1 MYRRHTSHSGAANRT
16 VLSIKKESGMADI
29 KKDPA
34 TFDADVLIIGGGFG
48 GLAAAIRIK
57 ELSPETSVL
66 IVDKQ
71 TIGWG
76 GKANKGAGV
85 LWVLAPGDD
94 IDAFV
99 DFHVKNI
106 GVYLNDQDLLYAM
119 ARESY
124 RAAQKLADWGVK
136 VMKSPEGELDL
147 NHLPFGWSL
156 AAADL
161 DMMQPLKSKATR
173 LGVEL
178 LDKTQ
183 VVDLLKQ
190 DGCVTGAVG
199 FSLLDG
205 RFVLFNSKAT
215 ILANGDCDFGV
226 MRMWANACG
235 EGIAAAY
242 NAGAEMRNAEFGN
255 FYDVIN
261 KATGIP
267 IVFGFDF
274 LYNAEGERV
283 SSKYIKGPQPDIPVS
298 IILGMEK
305 EVLEGRGPI
314 YIDMAEF
321 VESPEGGSGIFR
333 WDRPHFKELFNRETA
348 KMRKHQPPPGERIEV
363 SLGFTGEL
371 SAVRVDR
378 EMKTTL
384 PGLWAIGDTSYAG
397 SAWAGAAEAP
407 PGRLRGSGLM
417 NALISALLAAP
428 SAVGHAKETAL
439 SLPDDQEI
447 GRAKEKIFA
456 PLNRSHGYSASEAIR
471 SIQEVVVPVRYSMR
485 RNRERLEEALSKV
498 EGVREKLTELYA
510 DDPHGLVKCHEA
522 SCIALCAEMGF
533 RAALARTES
542 RGWHYREDYPERDD
556 ANWLKWII
564 VRKAGDDMAVTTEPI
579 PMDRYKIKP
588 DRTKAV
594 LDAVVDH
601 EELVGVTPEMID
613 WWWVNM
619 EKGYPLWEPNDH
631 KSFVWEVPPP
641 LGGYLGAIQI
651 AEEKMGPMPPMKIRI
666 RWDDPDSC
674 PIPRSYEHAIVA
686 SGINSEGEVQ
696 AMILH
701 EYEKSPRGT
710 RMRSTMRFLGPVPPG
725 LPEIWKKHDRAE
737 VSTFPRFLPD
747 LYRIW
752 QVVKDPAINRQC
764 SLAKNPRQKS

>member
-1 MYRRHTSHSGAANRT
+1 MTEKA
-16 VLSIKKESGMADI
+16 KKPRA
-29 KKDPA
+29 
-34 TFDADVLIIGGGFG
+34 FDSDVLIIGGGFG
-48 GLAAAIRIK
+48 GLSAAIRIK

-66 IVDKQ
+66 LVDKQ

-106 GVYLNDQDLLYAM
+106 GIYLNDQDLLFTM
-119 ARESY
+119 AQESY
-124 RAAQKLADWGVK
+124 GAAQRLAEWGVH
-136 VMKSPEGELDL
+136 VMKTPEGELDV

-161 DMMQPLKSKATR
+161 DMMQALNTR
-173 LGVEL
+173 AAKLGVRFQ
-178 LDKTQ
+178 DKTQ
-183 VVDLLKQ
+183 VVELLKQ
-190 DGCVTGAVG
+190 DNRITGAVG
-199 FSLLDG
+199 FNLLDG
-205 RFVLFNSKAT
+205 GFAVFNSKAT
-215 ILANGDCDFGV
+215 ILANGDCDYGV

-235 EGIAAAY
+235 DGIAAAY

-261 KATGIP
+261 KGTTIP
-267 IVFGFDF
+267 IVFGFGC
-274 LYNAEGERV
+274 LYNAQGENI
-283 SSKYIKGPQPDIPVS
+283 STKYIKGPQPDIPIS

-305 EVLEGRGPI
+305 EVAEGRGPI
-314 YIDMAEF
+314 HIDMAEF
-321 VESPEGGSGIFR
+321 ARSSGEGPGIFR
-333 WDRPHFKELFNRETA
+333 WNRPQFKSLFDLELGKMKQYGPPSGDRT
-348 KMRKHQPPPGERIEV
+348 EV

-371 SAVRVDR
+371 SPVKVDC

-384 PGLWAIGDTSYAG
+384 AGLWAIGDTSYAG

-417 NALISALLAAP
+417 NALIAALLAAP
-428 SAVGHAKETAL
+428 SVTRYSKET
-439 SLPDDQEI
+439 SPSVPDDREI
-447 GRAKEKIFA
+447 AGLKEKIFA
-456 PLNRSHGYSASEAIR
+456 PLNRRSGYAASEAIR
-471 SIQEVVVPVRYSMR
+471 NIQEVVVPVKYSMR
-485 RNRERLEEALSKV
+485 RSKERLEEALSRV
-498 EGVREKLTELYA
+498 AEVRERLSETYA
-510 DDPHGLVKCHEA
+510 EDPHGLVKCHEA
-522 SCIALCAEMGF
+522 SCIGLCAEIGF

-542 RGWHYREDYPERDD
+542 RGWHYREDFPRQDD
-556 ANWLKWII
+556 ENWLKWII
-564 VRKAGDDMAVTTEPI
+564 VKKIRDHMVVTTERVPVE
-579 PMDRYKIKP
+579 RYKIKP
-588 DRTKAV
+588 GGVAV
-594 LDAVVDH
+594 VPDAVVEHD
-601 EELVGVTPEMID
+601 ELVGVIPEMID

-674 PIPRSYEHAIVA
+674 PIPRTYEHAIVA
-686 SGINSEGEVQ
+686 SGINPEGKVQ

-710 RMRSTMRFLGPVPPG
+710 KMRSTMRFLGPVPPN
-725 LPEIWKKHDRAE
+725 LPEIWKKHDKAE
-737 VSTFPRFLPD
+737 VSTFPNFLPD

-752 QVVKDPAINRQC
+752 QAVKDPEINRQC
-764 SLAKNPRQKS
+764 SLKRRKSSG

>member
-1 MYRRHTSHSGAANRT
+1 MTEIR
-16 VLSIKKESGMADI
+16 
-29 KKDPA
+29 KDPA
-34 TFDADVLIIGGGFG
+34 VFDTDVLIIGGGFG
-48 GLAAAIRIK
+48 GLAAAIRVK

-71 TIGWG
+71 TAGWG

-99 DFHVKNI
+99 DFHVNNI
-106 GVYLNDQDLLYAM
+106 GIYLNDQDLLYAM

-124 RAAQKLADWGVK
+124 PAAQKLADWGVN
-136 VMKSPEGELDL
+136 VMKTPGGELDV
-147 NHLPFGWSL
+147 NRLPFGWSL

-161 DMMQPLKSKATR
+161 DMMQPLKKKAVK
-173 LGVEL
+173 LGVRL

-183 VVDLLKQ
+183 VVDLLKR
-190 DGCVTGAVG
+190 DGRVTGAAG

-205 RFVLFNSKAT
+205 GFAVFNSKAA

-235 EGIAAAY
+235 DGLAAAY

-255 FYDVIN
+255 FYDVVN

-267 IVFGFDF
+267 VVFGYNC
-274 LYNAEGERV
+274 LYNAQGEKI
-283 SSKYIKGPQPDIPVS
+283 SSKYIRGPQPDIPIS

-305 EVLEGRGPI
+305 EILAGRGPI

-321 VESPEGGSGIFR
+321 ARASEGGPGIFR
-333 WDRPHFKELFNRETA
+333 WDRPHFRDLFGHEMA
-348 KMRKHQPPPGERIEV
+348 KLQKYGPPPGEKMEV

-371 SAVRVDR
+371 SAVRVDS

-384 PGLWAIGDTSYAG
+384 PGLWAIGDASYAG

-417 NALISALLAAP
+417 NALIAALLAAP
-428 SAVGHAKETAL
+428 SVVGHAKETAAPV
-439 SLPDDQEI
+439 PDDREI
-447 GRAKEKIFA
+447 GILKEKIFA
-456 PLNRSHGYSASEAIR
+456 PLNRSHGYTASEAVR
-471 SIQEVVVPVRYSMR
+471 KIQEVVVPVKYSMR
-485 RNRERLEEALSKV
+485 RSRERLEEALSRVKEV
-498 EGVREKLTELYA
+498 QSKLHGLFA
-510 DDPHGLVKCHEA
+510 DDPHGLAKCHEA
-522 SCIALCAEMGF
+522 SCIALCAEIGF

-556 ANWLKWII
+556 ANWLRWII
-564 VRKAGDDMAVTTEPI
+564 VKKAGDNMAVTTEPV
-579 PMDRYKIKP
+579 PVERYKIRP
-588 DRTKAV
+588 GRTETAP
-594 LDAVVDH
+594 DAVVDH
-601 EELVGVTPEMID
+601 EELAGVTPEMID

-619 EKGYPLWEPNDH
+619 EKGYPLWEPDDH

-666 RWDDPDSC
+666 RWDDPDDC
-674 PIPRSYEHAIVA
+674 PIPRAYEHAIVA
-686 SGINSEGEVQ
+686 SGIDPDGNVQ

-710 RMRSTMRFLGPVPPG
+710 RMRSTMRFLGPVPAG

-737 VSTFPRFLPD
+737 VSTFPKFLPD
-747 LYRIW
+747 LYRMW
-752 QVVKDPAINRQC
+752 QAVKDPAINRQC
-764 SLAKNPRQKS
+764 SLAKGSG

>member
-1 MYRRHTSHSGAANRT
+1 LNAVVHRRKEAIVSGKTRD
-16 VLSIKKESGMADI
+16 SK
-29 KKDPA
+29 
-34 TFDADVLIIGGGFG
+34 TFDTDVLIIGGGFG
-48 GLAAAIRIK
+48 GLAAAIRIR
-57 ELSPETSVL
+57 ELSPETDVL
-66 IVDKQ
+66 LVDKQ

-106 GVYLNDQDLLYAM
+106 GIYLNDQDLLYAM

-124 RAAQKLADWGVK
+124 GAAKKLADWGVK
-136 VMKSPEGELDL
+136 VVKTPEGEPDV
-147 NHLPFGWSL
+147 NRLPFGWSL

-161 DMMQPLKSKATR
+161 DMMQPLRAKADK
-173 LGVEL
+173 LGVRM

-183 VVDLLKQ
+183 VVDLLKR
-190 DGCVTGAVG
+190 DGRVTGAAG

-205 RFVLFNSKAT
+205 CFAVFNSKAT
-215 ILANGDCDFGV
+215 VLANGDCDFGV

-235 EGIAAAY
+235 DGIAAAY

-255 FYDVIN
+255 FYDVVN

-267 IVFGFDF
+267 VVFGFNC
-274 LYNAEGERV
+274 LYNAQGEKI
-283 SSKYIKGPQPDIPVS
+283 SSKYIQGPQPDIPVS

-314 YIDMAEF
+314 FIDMAEF
-321 VESPEGGSGIFR
+321 VESSGGDPGIFR
-333 WDRPHFKELFNRETA
+333 WDRPHFKELFGREMA
-348 KMRKHQPPPGERIEV
+348 KVRQYGPPPSERMEV

-371 SAVRVDR
+371 SAVRVDC

-428 SAVGHAKETAL
+428 SVTEYSKKASRSVADERGTAGI
-439 SLPDDQEI
+439 E
-447 GRAKEKIFA
+447 EKIFA
-456 PLNRSHGYSASEAIR
+456 PLNRSGGYPATEAVR
-471 SIQEVVVPVRYSMR
+471 RIQEVVVPVKYSMR
-485 RNRERLEEALSKV
+485 RSRERLQEALSEV
-498 EGVREKLTELYA
+498 ASVRERIPELYA
-510 DDPHGLVKCHEA
+510 GDPHGLARCHEA
-522 SCIALCAEMGF
+522 SCIALCAEIGF

-542 RGWHYREDYPERDD
+542 RGWHYREDYPRQDD
-556 ANWLKWII
+556 GNWLKWII
-564 VRKAGDDMAVTTEPI
+564 VKKEQDKMVVTAEPV
-579 PMDRYKIKP
+579 PLDRYKIRP
-588 DRTKAV
+588 GPAAPV
-594 LDAVVDH
+594 PDAVVEH

-619 EKGYPLWEPNDH
+619 EKGYPLWEPNAH

-641 LGGYLGAIQI
+641 EGGYLGAIQI
-651 AEEKMGPMPPMKIRI
+651 AEEKMGPLPPMKIRI
-666 RWDDPDSC
+666 RWDDPDTC
-674 PIPRSYEHAIVA
+674 PIPRTYEHAIVA
-686 SGINSEGEVQ
+686 SGINAEGEVQ

-701 EYEKSPRGT
+701 EYEKSPRGS

-725 LPEIWKKHDRAE
+725 LPEIWRMHDRAE
-737 VSTFPRFLPD
+737 VSTFPGFLPD
-747 LYRIW
+747 LYRLW
-752 QVVKDPAINRQC
+752 QAVRDPAINRQC
-764 SLAKNPRQKS
+764 SLKKNSAT

>member
-1 MYRRHTSHSGAANRT
+1 MTE
-16 VLSIKKESGMADI
+16 KKQDSTALD
-29 KKDPA
+29 
-34 TFDADVLIIGGGFG
+34 TDVLIIGGGFG
-48 GLAAAIRIK
+48 GLTAAIRIK
-57 ELSPETSVL
+57 ELSPETNVL
-66 IVDKQ
+66 LVDKQ

-106 GVYLNDQDLLYAM
+106 GIYLNDQDLLYTM

-124 RAAQKLADWGVK
+124 GAAQKLADWGVK
-136 VMKSPEGELDL
+136 VMKTPEGDLDIS
-147 NHLPFGWSL
+147 HLPFGWSL

-161 DMMQPLKSKATR
+161 DMMQPLRAKADKF
-173 LGVEL
+173 GVSL
-178 LDKTQ
+178 QDKTQ
-183 VVDLLKQ
+183 VVDLLKR
-190 DGCVTGAVG
+190 DGRVAGAAG
-199 FSLLDG
+199 FNLLDG
-205 RFVLFNSKAT
+205 RFTVIKSKAT

-226 MRMWANACG
+226 LRMWANACG
-235 EGIAAAY
+235 DGIAAAY

-255 FYDVIN
+255 FYDVVN
-261 KATGIP
+261 KGTGIP
-267 IVFGFDF
+267 IVFG
-274 LYNAEGERV
+274 YNSLCNAQGERI
-283 SSKYIKGPQPDIPVS
+283 SSKYIQGPQPDIPIS

-305 EVLEGRGPI
+305 EVMEGRGPV

-321 VESPEGGSGIFR
+321 AKSMGGGGGISR
-333 WDRPHFKELFNRETA
+333 WERPHFKELFDHEFT
-348 KMRKHQPPPGERIEV
+348 KMKQYGPPPAEKIEV

-371 SAVRVDR
+371 SPVRVDS
-378 EMKTTL
+378 EMKTTV

-417 NALISALLAAP
+417 NALIAALLAAP
-428 SAVGHAKETAL
+428 SAARYSKDTPISV
-439 SLPDDQEI
+439 PDDREI
-447 GRAKEKIFA
+447 GDLKKKIFA
-456 PLNRSHGYSASEAIR
+456 PLYRNHGYSASEAIR
-471 SIQEVVVPVRYSMR
+471 SIQEVVVPVKYSMR
-485 RNRERLEEALSKV
+485 RNRERLEEALAKV
-498 EGVREKLTELYA
+498 SAVREKLPELYA
-510 DDPHGLVKCHEA
+510 EDPHGLVKCHEA
-522 SCIALCAEMGF
+522 SCIALCAEIGF

-556 ANWLKWII
+556 KNWLKWTI
-564 VRKAGDDMAVTTEPI
+564 VKKVQNNMVVTTEPI
-579 PMDRYKIKP
+579 PVERYKIKP
-588 DRTKAV
+588 GRTEIV
-594 LDAVVDH
+594 PDAIVEHD
-601 EELVGVTPEMID
+601 ELVGVTPEMID

-641 LGGYLGAIQI
+641 EGGYLGAIQI

-674 PIPRSYEHAIVA
+674 PIPRIYEHAIVA
-686 SGINSEGEVQ
+686 SGINPEGEVQ

-710 RMRSTMRFLGPVPPG
+710 RIRSTMRFMGPVPPG

-747 LYRIW
+747 LYRMW
-752 QVVKDPAINRQC
+752 QAVKDPSINRQC
-764 SLAKNPRQKS
+764 SLAKNPSD

>member
-1 MYRRHTSHSGAANRT
+1 MNEAANNHT
-16 VLSIKKESGMADI
+16 VHE
-29 KKDPA
+29 
-34 TFDADVLIIGGGFG
+34 TDVLVIGGGFG

-57 ELSPETSVL
+57 ELAPEIDVL
-66 IVDKQ
+66 LVDKQ

-85 LWVLAPGDD
+85 LWVLAPEDN
-94 IDAFV
+94 IEAFI

-106 GVYLNDQDLLYAM
+106 GIYLNDQDLLCAM

-124 RAAQKLADWGVK
+124 GAVQKLADWGVN
-136 VMKSPEGELDL
+136 VMKTSTGGLDA
-147 NHLPFGWSL
+147 NRLPFGWSL

-161 DMMQPLKSKATR
+161 DMMRPLKNKAEK
-173 LGVEL
+173 LGVKL
-178 LDKTQ
+178 QDKTH
-183 VVDLLKQ
+183 VAELLKQ
-190 DGCVTGAVG
+190 DDRVTGAAG
-199 FSLLDG
+199 FDLLDG
-205 RFVLFNSKAT
+205 RFTVFKAKAT
-215 ILANGDCDFGV
+215 VLANGDCDFGV

-235 EGIAAAY
+235 DGIAAAY
-242 NAGAEMRNAEFGN
+242 NVGAEMRNAEFGN
-255 FYDVIN
+255 FYDVVN
-261 KATGIP
+261 NGTGIP
-267 IVFGFDF
+267 IVFGFGS
-274 LYNAEGERV
+274 LYNAQGENI
-283 SSKYIKGPQPDIPVS
+283 SAKYIQGPQPDIPIS

-321 VESPEGGSGIFR
+321 AKPSGGSAGIFQ
-333 WDRPHFKELFNRETA
+333 WDRPHFKALFGHEFA
-348 KMRKHQPPPGERIEV
+348 KVQQYGPPPAEKLEV

-371 SAVRVDR
+371 SPVKVDR

-417 NALISALLAAP
+417 NALIAALMAAP
-428 SAVGHAKETAL
+428 SVARYSKETSFSDPDHRYIA
-439 SLPDDQEI
+439 SL
-447 GRAKEKIFA
+447 KEKIFA
-456 PLNRSHGYSASEAIR
+456 PLNRRDGYSAAEAIR
-471 SIQEVVVPVRYSMR
+471 SIQEAVVPVKYSMR
-485 RNRERLEEALSKV
+485 RNKERLEEALSKV
-498 EGVREKLTELYA
+498 AEVQAKLPGLYA
-510 DDPHGLVKCHEA
+510 EDPHGLAKCHEA

-542 RGWHYREDYPERDD
+542 RGWHYREDYPQQDD
-556 ANWLKWII
+556 KNWLKWVI
-564 VRKAGDDMAVTTEPI
+564 VKKIDGNMVITTEPVPI
-579 PMDRYKIKP
+579 ERYKIRP
-588 DRTKAV
+588 GRTTAMP
-594 LDAVVDH
+594 DAVVDH

-641 LGGYLGAIQI
+641 VGGYLGAIQI

-674 PIPRSYEHAIVA
+674 PIPRTYEHAIVA
-686 SGINSEGEVQ
+686 SGIDPEGKVG

-701 EYEKSPRGT
+701 EWEKSPRGT

-725 LPEIWKKHDRAE
+725 LPEIWKSHDRAE

-747 LYRIW
+747 LYRLW
-752 QVVKDPAINRQC
+752 QAVKDPAINRQC
-764 SLAKNPRQKS
+764 SLSRSSRASH

>member
-1 MYRRHTSHSGAANRT
+1 MSELATS
-16 VLSIKKESGMADI
+16 L
-29 KKDPA
+29 A
-34 TFDADVLIIGGGFG
+34 TYDTDVLVIGGGFG

-57 ELSPETSVL
+57 ELAPETTVL

-94 IDAFV
+94 INAFV
-99 DFHVKNI
+99 DYHVKNI
-106 GVYLNDQDLLYAM
+106 GLYLNDQNLLYAM

-124 RAAQKLADWGVK
+124 GAAQKLADWGVK
-136 VMKSPEGELDL
+136 VMKTPVGDLDTSR
-147 NHLPFGWSL
+147 LPFGWSL

-161 DMMQPLKSKATR
+161 DMMQPLRKRAVK
-173 LGVEL
+173 LGIRL
-178 LDKTQ
+178 LDKTP
-183 VVDLLKQ
+183 VVELLKQ
-190 DGCVTGAVG
+190 EDRVTGAVG

-205 RFVLFNSKAT
+205 HFAVFRSKTT

-226 MRMWANACG
+226 LRMWANACG
-235 EGIAAAY
+235 DGIAAAY

-255 FYDVIN
+255 FYDVVN

-267 IVFGFDF
+267 IVFGFRN
-274 LYNAEGERV
+274 LYNAHGENI
-283 SSKYIKGPQPDIPVS
+283 SEKYIQGPEPDIPIS

-314 YIDMAEF
+314 YIDMAALANP
-321 VESPEGGSGIFR
+321 SEGSAGIFQ
-333 WDRPHFKELFNRETA
+333 WDRPHFKALFGCEFA
-348 KMRKHQPPPGERIEV
+348 KMQQYGPPPSEKVEV

-371 SAVRVDR
+371 SPVKVDC

-417 NALISALLAAP
+417 NALIAALMAAP
-428 SAVGHAKETAL
+428 SVVRHSKESIPPA
-439 SLPDDQEI
+439 PKDQEI
-447 GRAKEKIFA
+447 AHLREKTFA
-456 PLNRSHGYSASEAIR
+456 PLYRKDGYPASEAIR
-471 SIQEVVVPVRYSMR
+471 SIQEVVVPVKYSMR
-485 RNRERLEEALSKV
+485 RNRERLEEALSRV
-498 EGVREKLTELYA
+498 ARVQEQLPGLFAE
-510 DDPHGLVKCHEA
+510 DPHGLARCHEA
-522 SCIALCAEMGF
+522 SCIALCAEIGF

-542 RGWHYREDYPERDD
+542 RGWHYREDYPQQDD
-556 ANWLKWII
+556 SNWLQWII
-564 VRKAGDDMAVTTEPI
+564 VKKVQDRMVVTTEPI
-579 PMDRYKIKP
+579 PIEGYKIKP
-588 DRTKAV
+588 GPAAAAP
-594 LDAVVDH
+594 DAVVDH

-641 LGGYLGAIQI
+641 VGGYLGAIQI

-674 PIPRSYEHAIVA
+674 PIPRTYEHAIVA
-686 SGINSEGEVQ
+686 SGIDPEGRVG

-701 EYEKSPRGT
+701 EWEKSPRGT

-725 LPEIWKKHDRAE
+725 LPEIWKQHDRAE
-737 VSTFPRFLPD
+737 VSTFPNFLPD
-747 LYRIW
+747 LYRLW
-752 QVVKDPAINRQC
+752 QAVKDPAINRQC
-764 SLAKNPRQKS
+764 SLRKGSRTDS

>member
-1 MYRRHTSHSGAANRT
+1 MTERKMDLTSYDT
-16 VLSIKKESGMADI
+16 
-29 KKDPA
+29 
-34 TFDADVLIIGGGFG
+34 DVLIIGGGFG

-57 ELSPETSVL
+57 ELSPERSVQL
-66 IVDKQ
+66 VDKQ

-106 GVYLNDQDLLYAM
+106 GIYLNDQDLLYAM

-124 RAAQKLADWGVK
+124 SAAQKLADWGVNVIK
-136 VMKSPEGELDL
+136 TPEGALDVSP
-147 NHLPFGWSL
+147 LPFGWSL

-161 DMMQPLKSKATR
+161 DMMQPLRSKAVG
-173 LGVEL
+173 LGVKL

-190 DGCVTGAVG
+190 GDRITGAVG
-199 FSLLDG
+199 FNLLDG
-205 RFVLFNSKAT
+205 SFAVFNAKAT

-235 EGIAAAY
+235 DGIAAAY

-255 FYDVIN
+255 FYDVTN
-261 KATGIP
+261 RGTGIP
-267 IVFGFDF
+267 IVFSF
-274 LYNAEGERV
+274 NALTNARGENI
-283 SSKYIKGPQPDIPVS
+283 SSKYIQGPQPDIPIS

-305 EVLEGRGPI
+305 ELMEGRGPI
-314 YIDMAEF
+314 YFDPEEF
-321 VESPEGGSGIFR
+321 AKGMGGGGGFK
-333 WDRPHFKELFNRETA
+333 WDRPLTKALFGLEFEKA
-348 KMRKHQPPPGERIEV
+348 QKYGPPPAKKIEV

-371 SAVRVDR
+371 SAVKVDR

-397 SAWAGAAEAP
+397 SAWAGATEAP

-417 NALISALLAAP
+417 NALLAALLAAP
-428 SAVGHAKETAL
+428 SVATYSKDAAPSV
-439 SLPDDQEI
+439 PDKQDLA
-447 GRAKEKIFA
+447 RLKEKVFA
-456 PLNRSHGYSASEAIR
+456 PLNRNNGYSAAEAIR
-471 SIQEVVVPVRYSMR
+471 RVQEVVVPVKYSMR
-485 RNRERLEEALSKV
+485 RSKERLEEALAKIAAV
-498 EGVREKLTELYA
+498 QEKLPEVYA
-510 DDPHGLVKCHEA
+510 KDPHGLVKCHEA

-533 RAALARTES
+533 RSALARTES
-542 RGWHYREDYPERDD
+542 RGWHYREDYPQRDD
-556 ANWLKWII
+556 KNWLKWII
-564 VRKAGDDMAVTTEPI
+564 VKNVQNKMVVTTEPI
-579 PMDRYKIKP
+579 PMERYKIKP
-588 DRTKAV
+588 GQASAV
-594 LDAVVDH
+594 PVPDAVVEHD
-601 EELVGVTPEMID
+601 ELVGVTPEMID

-641 LGGYLGAIQI
+641 VGGYLGAIQI

-666 RWDDPDSC
+666 RWDDAESC
-674 PIPRSYEHAIVA
+674 PIPRIYEHAIVA
-686 SGINSEGEVQ
+686 AGVDPQGKVG

-701 EYEKSPRGT
+701 EWEKSPRGT
-710 RMRSTMRFLGPVPPG
+710 RMRSTMRFPGPVPPG
-725 LPEIWKKHDRAE
+725 FAEIWKTHDRAE
-737 VSTFPRFLPD
+737 VSTFPKFLPD
-747 LYRIW
+747 LYRLW
-752 QVVKDPAINRQC
+752 QAVKDPTINRQC
-764 SLAKNPRQKS
+764 SLKVKKTK

>member
-1 MYRRHTSHSGAANRT
+1 MSQEAKSPKVYET
-16 VLSIKKESGMADI
+16 
-29 KKDPA
+29 
-34 TFDADVLIIGGGFG
+34 DVLVIGGGFG

-57 ELSPETSVL
+57 ELAPETAVL

-94 IDAFV
+94 IEAFV

-106 GVYLNDQDLLYAM
+106 GIYLNDQELLHAM

-124 RAAQKLADWGVK
+124 GAAQKLADWGVK
-136 VMKSPEGELDL
+136 VMKTPAGDLDV
-147 NHLPFGWSL
+147 NRLPFGWSL

-161 DMMQPLKSKATR
+161 DMMQPLKNKAEK
-173 LGVEL
+173 LGVKL

-183 VVDLLKQ
+183 VVQLLKQ
-190 DGCVTGAVG
+190 NGCVTGAAG
-199 FSLLDG
+199 FNLLDG
-205 RFVLFNSKAT
+205 CFTVFKSKAT

-235 EGIAAAY
+235 DGIAAAY

-255 FYDVIN
+255 FYDVVN
-261 KATGIP
+261 KGTGIP
-267 IVFGFDF
+267 IVFGFNS
-274 LYNAEGERV
+274 LCNAQGENI
-283 SSKYIKGPQPDIPVS
+283 SAKYIQGPQPDIPIS

-305 EVLEGRGPI
+305 EVMEGRGPI

-321 VESPEGGSGIFR
+321 AKPSEGGGGIFQ
-333 WDRPHFKELFNRETA
+333 WDRPHFKALFGREFA
-348 KMRKHQPPPGERIEV
+348 KVRQYGPPPAQKVEV

-371 SAVRVDR
+371 SPIKVDR

-417 NALISALLAAP
+417 NALIAAIMAAP
-428 SAVGHAKETAL
+428 SVARHAQETSL
-439 SLPDDQEI
+439 STPDHGEI
-447 GRAKEKIFA
+447 TSLKEKIFA
-456 PLNRSHGYSASEAIR
+456 PLNRKDGYFPSEAIR
-471 SIQEVVVPVRYSMR
+471 SVQEVVVPVKYSMR
-485 RNRERLEEALSKV
+485 RSKERIEEALSKV
-498 EGVREKLTELYA
+498 VEVQKRLPELFA
-510 DDPHGLVKCHEA
+510 DDPHGLARCHEA
-522 SCIALCAEMGF
+522 SCIALCAEIGF

-542 RGWHYREDYPERDD
+542 RGWHYREDYPQQDD
-556 ANWLKWII
+556 KNWLKWII
-564 VRKAGDDMAVTTEPI
+564 VKKDQDKMVVATEPI
-579 PMDRYKIKP
+579 PLERYKIKP
-588 DRTKAV
+588 GQATAAP
-594 LDAVVDH
+594 DAVVDH
-601 EELVGVTPEMID
+601 DELVGVTPEMID

-631 KSFVWEVPPP
+631 KSFVWEVLPPI
-641 LGGYLGAIQI
+641 GGYLGAIQI

-674 PIPRSYEHAIVA
+674 PIPRTYEHAIVA
-686 SGINSEGEVQ
+686 SGVNPEGKVG

-701 EYEKSPRGT
+701 EWEKSPRGT
-710 RMRSTMRFLGPVPPG
+710 RIRSTMRFLGPVPPG
-725 LPEIWKKHDRAE
+725 LPEIWKAHDRAE
-737 VSTFPRFLPD
+737 VSTFPKFLPD
-747 LYRIW
+747 LYRLW
-752 QVVKDPAINRQC
+752 QAVKDPTINRQC
-764 SLAKNPRQKS
+764 SLSKGSGAGRRMES

>member
-1 MYRRHTSHSGAANRT
+1 MTET
-16 VLSIKKESGMADI
+16 I
-29 KKDPA
+29 KDPTA
-34 TFDADVLIIGGGFG
+34 YDTDVLIIGGGFG
-48 GLAAAIRIK
+48 GLAAAIRVK
-57 ELSPETSVL
+57 ELSPETNVL
-66 IVDKQ
+66 VVDKQ

-99 DFHVKNI
+99 DYHVKNI
-106 GVYLNDQDLLYAM
+106 GIYLNDQDLLYAM

-124 RAAQKLADWGVK
+124 RAAQKLADWGVQ
-136 VMKSPEGELDL
+136 VMKTPEGELDV
-147 NHLPFGWSL
+147 NRLPFGWSL

-161 DMMQPLKSKATR
+161 DMMQPLKAR
-173 LGVEL
+173 AGELGVRR

-183 VVDLLKQ
+183 VVDLLTR

-205 RFVLFNSKAT
+205 RFAVFNSKAT

-235 EGIAAAY
+235 DGIAAAY

-261 KATGIP
+261 KGTGIP

-274 LYNAEGERV
+274 LYNAQGEKI
-283 SSKYIKGPQPDIPVS
+283 SSRYIQGPQPDIPIS

-314 YIDMAEF
+314 YIDMADF
-321 VESPEGGSGIFR
+321 VKSSEGGPGIFR
-333 WDRPHFKELFNRETA
+333 WDRPHFKALFGHEME
-348 KMRKHQPPPGERIEV
+348 KVQKYGSPPAERMEV

-371 SAVRVDR
+371 SAVRVDC

-417 NALISALLAAP
+417 NALIAALLSAP
-428 SAVGHAKETAL
+428 SVVGHAKETTP
-439 SLPDDQEI
+439 SEPDDGEI
-447 GRAKEKIFA
+447 QLLKEKIFA
-456 PLNRSHGYSASEAIR
+456 PLNRDHGYAALEAIR
-471 SIQEVVVPVRYSMR
+471 SIQEVVVPVKYSMR
-485 RNRERLEEALSKV
+485 RNRERLEEALSRVK
-498 EGVREKLTELYA
+498 EVRLKLPELYA
-510 DDPHGLVKCHEA
+510 EDPHGLVKCHEA

-556 ANWLKWII
+556 ENWLKWII
-564 VRKAGDDMAVTTEPI
+564 LKKDRDNMVVTTESVPVE
-579 PMDRYKIKP
+579 RYKIKP
-588 DRTKAV
+588 GLKEAV
-594 LDAVVDH
+594 PDAVVDH
-601 EELVGVTPEMID
+601 DELIGVTPEMID

-641 LGGYLGAIQI
+641 EGGYLGAIQI
-651 AEEKMGPMPPMKIRI
+651 AEEKMGPMPSMKIRI
-666 RWDDPDSC
+666 RWDDPDDC
-674 PIPRSYEHAIVA
+674 PIPRVYEHAIVA
-686 SGINSEGEVQ
+686 SGIDSEGKVQ

-737 VSTFPRFLPD
+737 VSTFPNFLPD
-747 LYRIW
+747 LYRMW

-764 SLAKNPRQKS
+764 TLTRKPQQSD

>member
-1 MYRRHTSHSGAANRT
+1 MSGK
-16 VLSIKKESGMADI
+16 IKD
-29 KKDPA
+29 
-34 TFDADVLIIGGGFG
+34 TTTCNTDVLIIGGGFG
-48 GLAAAIRIK
+48 GLSAAIRIK

-66 IVDKQ
+66 LVDKQ

-106 GVYLNDQDLLYAM
+106 GMHLNDQDLLYAM

-124 RAAQKLADWGVK
+124 RAAQKLADWGVRVTK
-136 VMKSPEGELDL
+136 LPEGELDI

-161 DMMQPLKSKATR
+161 DMMQPLKSKADK
-173 LGVEL
+173 LGVGL
-178 LDKTQ
+178 LDKIQ

-190 DGCVTGAVG
+190 DGRVNGAVG

-205 RFVLFNSKAT
+205 GFTVFNSKAT

-235 EGIAAAY
+235 DGIAAAY

-267 IVFGFDF
+267 IVFGYSCLF
-274 LYNAEGERV
+274 NAQGENI
-283 SSKYIKGPQPDIPVS
+283 SSKYIQGPQPDIPIS

-321 VESPEGGSGIFR
+321 VKSSGGGPGIFR
-333 WDRPHFKELFNRETA
+333 WDRPHFKELFGHEMT
-348 KMRKHQPPPGERIEV
+348 KMQKFGPPQAERMEV

-371 SAVRVDR
+371 SAVRVDCD
-378 EMKTTL
+378 MKTTL

-417 NALISALLAAP
+417 NALIAALLAAP
-428 SAVGHAKETAL
+428 SVAAYSKEISHPAPDEREIVGF
-439 SLPDDQEI
+439 
-447 GRAKEKIFA
+447 REKIFA
-456 PLNRSHGYSASEAIR
+456 PLNRDSGYSASDAIR
-471 SIQEVVVPVRYSMR
+471 NIQEVVVPVKYNMR
-485 RNRERLEEALSKV
+485 RSAERLQEALKKV
-498 EGVREKLTELYA
+498 EAVREKLSELYA
-510 DDPHGLVKCHEA
+510 DDPHDLVRCHEA
-522 SCIALCAEMGF
+522 SCIALCAEIGF

-542 RGWHYREDYPERDD
+542 RGWHYREDYPRQDD
-556 ANWLKWII
+556 ENWLRWVI
-564 VRKAGDDMAVTTEPI
+564 VKKTQNEMVVTTEPV
-579 PMDRYKIKP
+579 PVERYKIKP
-588 DRTKAV
+588 GQVAAV
-594 LDAVVDH
+594 PDAVVDH

-641 LGGYLGAIQI
+641 EGGYLGAIQI

-666 RWDDPDSC
+666 RWDDPDDC
-674 PIPRSYEHAIVA
+674 PISRIYEHAIVA
-686 SGINSEGEVQ
+686 SGINAEGEVQ

-701 EYEKSPRGT
+701 EYEKSPNGT

-725 LPEIWKKHDRAE
+725 LPEIWKIHDRAE
-737 VSTFPRFLPD
+737 VSTFPNFLPD
-747 LYRIW
+747 LYKLW
-752 QVVKDPAINRQC
+752 QVVKDSAINRQC
-764 SLAKNPRQKS
+764 SLKKNTGT

>member
-1 MYRRHTSHSGAANRT
+1 MSAK
-16 VLSIKKESGMADI
+16 IKD
-29 KKDPA
+29 
-34 TFDADVLIIGGGFG
+34 TTTCNTDVLIIGGGFG
-48 GLAAAIRIK
+48 GLSAAIRIK

-66 IVDKQ
+66 LVDKQ

-106 GVYLNDQDLLYAM
+106 GMHLNDQDLLYAM

-124 RAAQKLADWGVK
+124 GAAQKLADWGVR
-136 VMKSPEGELDL
+136 VMKTPEGELDI

-161 DMMQPLKSKATR
+161 DMMQPLKSKADK
-173 LGVEL
+173 LGVGL
-178 LDKTQ
+178 RDKIQ

-205 RFVLFNSKAT
+205 GFTVFNSKAT

-235 EGIAAAY
+235 DGIAAAY

-267 IVFGFDF
+267 IVFGYSSLF
-274 LYNAEGERV
+274 NAQGENI
-283 SSKYIKGPQPDIPVS
+283 SSKYIQGPQPDIPIS

-321 VESPEGGSGIFR
+321 VKSSEGGPGIFR
-333 WDRPHFKELFNRETA
+333 WDRPHFKELFRHEMT
-348 KMRKHQPPPGERIEV
+348 KMQKFGPPQAERMEV

-371 SAVRVDR
+371 SAVRVDCD
-378 EMKTTL
+378 MKTTL

-417 NALISALLAAP
+417 NALIAALLAGPSVAAYSKEISHPAP
-428 SAVGHAKETAL
+428 DERKIAGF
-439 SLPDDQEI
+439 
-447 GRAKEKIFA
+447 REKIFA
-456 PLNRSHGYSASEAIR
+456 PLNRDRGYSASDAIKN
-471 SIQEVVVPVRYSMR
+471 IQEVVVPVKYNMR
-485 RNRERLEEALSKV
+485 RSAERLQEALKKV
-498 EGVREKLTELYA
+498 EAVREKLSELYA
-510 DDPHGLVKCHEA
+510 DDPHDLVRCHEA
-522 SCIALCAEMGF
+522 SCIALCAEIGF

-542 RGWHYREDYPERDD
+542 RGWHYREDYPRQDD
-556 ANWLKWII
+556 ENWLKWVI
-564 VRKAGDDMAVTTEPI
+564 VKKTQNEMVVTTEPV
-579 PMDRYKIKP
+579 PVERYKIKP
-588 DRTKAV
+588 GQVAAV
-594 LDAVVDH
+594 PDAVVDH
-601 EELVGVTPEMID
+601 EELFGVTPEMID

-641 LGGYLGAIQI
+641 EGGYLGAIQI

-666 RWDDPDSC
+666 RWDDPDDC
-674 PIPRSYEHAIVA
+674 PISRIYEHAIVA
-686 SGINSEGEVQ
+686 SGINAEGEVQ

-701 EYEKSPRGT
+701 EYEKSPNGT

-725 LPEIWKKHDRAE
+725 LPEIWKIHDRAE
-737 VSTFPRFLPD
+737 VSTFPNFLPD
-747 LYRIW
+747 LYKLW

-764 SLAKNPRQKS
+764 SLKKNSGT

>member
-1 MYRRHTSHSGAANRT
+1 MSRKANSLT
-16 VLSIKKESGMADI
+16 
-29 KKDPA
+29 
-34 TFDADVLIIGGGFG
+34 TYNTDVLIIGGGFG

-57 ELSPETSVL
+57 ELAPETAVML
-66 IVDKQ
+66 VDKQ

-94 IDAFV
+94 IEAFV

-106 GVYLNDQDLLYAM
+106 GIYLNDQDLLYAM

-124 RAAQKLADWGVK
+124 GAAQKLADWGVN
-136 VMKSPEGELDL
+136 VMKTPEGDLDV

-161 DMMQPLKSKATR
+161 DMMQPPRARAAKA
-173 LGVEL
+173 GVRL

-183 VVDLLKQ
+183 VVELLKQ
-190 DGCVTGAVG
+190 DGRITGAVG
-199 FSLLDG
+199 FNLLDG
-205 RFVLFNSKAT
+205 RLAVFNSKAT

-235 EGIAAAY
+235 DGIAAAY

-261 KATGIP
+261 KGTGIP
-267 IVFGFDF
+267 IVFGFDC
-274 LYNAEGERV
+274 LYNAQGEKI
-283 SSKYIKGPQPDIPVS
+283 SSKYIQGPQPDIPIS

-305 EVLEGRGPI
+305 EILEGRGPI

-321 VESPEGGSGIFR
+321 GKSSEGGGGIFR
-333 WDRPHFKELFNRETA
+333 WERPHFKMLFGRELQKA
-348 KMRKHQPPPGERIEV
+348 QQYGPPPAKRIEV

-371 SAVRVDR
+371 SAVRVDC
-378 EMKTTL
+378 EMKTTV

-417 NALISALLAAP
+417 NALIAALMAAP
-428 SAVGHAKETAL
+428 SAARYAKESAR
-439 SLPDDQEI
+439 SVPDSDEI
-447 GRAKEKIFA
+447 VRLKEKMFA
-456 PLNRSHGYSASEAIR
+456 PLHRNQGYSAAEAIR
-471 SIQEVVVPVRYSMR
+471 RIQEVVVPVKYSMR
-485 RNRERLEEALSKV
+485 RNKERLEEALLKV
-498 EGVREKLTELYA
+498 AAVREKLHELYA
-510 DDPHGLVKCHEA
+510 EDPHSLAKCHEA
-522 SCIALCAEMGF
+522 SCIALCAEIGF

-542 RGWHYREDYPERDD
+542 RGWHYREDYLQKDD
-556 ANWLKWII
+556 QNWLKWVI
-564 VRKAGDDMAVTTEPI
+564 VKKMQNNMIVTTEPV
-579 PMDRYKIKP
+579 PVERYKIKP
-588 DRTKAV
+588 GQTAAV
-594 LDAVVDH
+594 PDAVVDH
-601 EELVGVTPEMID
+601 DELVGVTPEMID

-641 LGGYLGAIQI
+641 VGGYIGAIQI

-666 RWDDPDSC
+666 RWDHPNSC
-674 PIPRSYEHAIVA
+674 PIPRTYEHAIVA
-686 SGINSEGEVQ
+686 SGINPEGQVQ

-725 LPEIWKKHDRAE
+725 LPEIWKLHDKSE
-737 VSTFPRFLPD
+737 VTTFQKFLPD
-747 LYRIW
+747 LYRLW
-752 QVVKDPAINRQC
+752 QAVSDPTINRQC
-764 SLAKNPRQKS
+764 SLKIKRTS

>member
-1 MYRRHTSHSGAANRT
+1 MTEKA
-16 VLSIKKESGMADI
+16 KESTALD
-29 KKDPA
+29 
-34 TFDADVLIIGGGFG
+34 TDVLIIGGGFG
-48 GLAAAIRIK
+48 GLSAAIRIK

-66 IVDKQ
+66 MVDKQ

-106 GVYLNDQDLLYAM
+106 GIYLNDQDLLYAM

-124 RAAQKLADWGVK
+124 GAAQKLADWGVN
-136 VMKSPEGELDL
+136 VMKTSEGELDV

-161 DMMQPLKSKATR
+161 DMMQPLRAKAAE
-173 LGVEL
+173 LGVRL

-183 VVDLLKQ
+183 VTDLLKQ
-190 DGCVTGAVG
+190 DGRVTGAVG
-199 FSLLDG
+199 FNLLDG
-205 RFVLFNSKAT
+205 GFAVLNSKAT

-226 MRMWANACG
+226 MRMWANASG
-235 EGIAAAY
+235 DGIAAAY

-261 KATGIP
+261 KGTGIP
-267 IVFGFDF
+267 IVFGYGSLF
-274 LYNAEGERV
+274 NAQGENI
-283 SSKYIKGPQPDIPVS
+283 SAKYIKGPQPDIPVS

-305 EVLEGRGPI
+305 EVMEGRGPI

-321 VESPEGGSGIFR
+321 AKSSGGGPGIFR
-333 WDRPHFKELFNRETA
+333 WNRPQFKTLFDLEFA
-348 KMRKHQPPPGERIEV
+348 KMKQYGPPPAEKMEI

-371 SAVRVDR
+371 SPVKVDG

-417 NALISALLAAP
+417 NALIAALLAAP
-428 SAVGHAKETAL
+428 SVARYSRETHPL
-439 SLPDDQEI
+439 VPEDGEI
-447 GRAKEKIFA
+447 AGLKQKIFA
-456 PLNRSHGYSASEAIR
+456 PLNRRDGYSASEAIR
-471 SIQEVVVPVRYSMR
+471 SIQEVVVPVKYSMR

-498 EGVREKLTELYA
+498 TEVREKLSETYA
-510 DDPHGLVKCHEA
+510 EDPHGLVKCHEA
-522 SCIALCAEMGF
+522 SCIALCAEIGF

-542 RGWHYREDYPERDD
+542 RGWHYREDFPQQDD
-556 ANWLKWII
+556 KNWLKWVI
-564 VRKAGDDMAVTTEPI
+564 VKKTGEKMGVTTEPI
-579 PMDRYKIKP
+579 PVEGYKIKP
-588 DRTKAV
+588 GGAAV
-594 LDAVVDH
+594 VADAVVEHD
-601 EELVGVTPEMID
+601 ELVGVTPEMID

-631 KSFVWEVPPP
+631 KSFTWEVPPP
-641 LGGYLGAIQI
+641 VGGYLGAIQI

-666 RWDDPDSC
+666 RWDDPESC
-674 PIPRSYEHAIVA
+674 PIPRTYEHAIVA
-686 SGINSEGEVQ
+686 SGINPEGEVQ

-701 EYEKSPRGT
+701 EYERSPRGT
-710 RMRSTMRFLGPVPPG
+710 KMRSTMRFLGPVPPS

-737 VSTFPRFLPD
+737 VSTFPNFLPD
-747 LYRIW
+747 LYRMW
-752 QVVKDPAINRQC
+752 QAVKDPAINRQC
-764 SLAKNPRQKS
+764 SLKKERSS